1 MIRFSKTLDL
11 IRSICPVFL
20 PLDLLCREL
29 SKFSVRLSV
38 VCLSVRPSVRPRQD
52 QFWIKNPP
60 KAPGGVPVRV
70 QKQVRFGHFPK
81 TRRVRD
87 SSNVPLAQI

>member
-1 MIRFSKTLDL
+1 M
-11 IRSICPVFL
+11 L
-20 PLDLLCREL
+20 PLGLLCREL

-38 VCLSVRPSVRPRQD
+38 VCPSSSVRPCHA
-52 QFWIKNPP
+52 QFWAKNNP
-60 KAPGGVPVRV
+60 KALEHVTFRVKKHVRL
-70 QKQVRFGHFPK
+70 GHFPK